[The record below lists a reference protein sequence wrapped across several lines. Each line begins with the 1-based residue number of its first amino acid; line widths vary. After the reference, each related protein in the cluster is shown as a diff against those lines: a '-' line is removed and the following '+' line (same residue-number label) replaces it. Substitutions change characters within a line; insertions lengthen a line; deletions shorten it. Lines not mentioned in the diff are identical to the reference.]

1 MTVRIAALIIAVVLA
16 GPWVSSK
23 WTGIVLASAAGT
35 HPAGHVIRIVPRN
48 GLPYVESLDGIGCSE
63 ALCSRV
69 FVRVWVDDDEGPAIQ
84 RIAFDTVTAIDMLG
98 GGDARIRSVDGTSQ
112 RVIVAADNRV
122 LYLIDQTGRA
132 KTLNLSKGVSIEFL
146 R

>member
-1 MTVRIAALIIAVVLA
+1 MTARIAALIIAVVLA
-16 GPWVSSK
+16 GPWLSSK
-23 WTGIVLASAAGT
+23 WTGIVLASAAGM

-48 GLPYVESLDGIGCSE
+48 GPPYVESLDGIGCSE

-69 FVRVWVDDDEGPAIQ
+69 FVRVWIDDDEGTALR
-84 RIAFDTVTAIDMLG
+84 RIPFDTVAAIEMLG
-98 GGDARIRSVDGTSQ
+98 GGDARIRSIDGTAQ
-112 RVIVAADNRV
+112 PVIVAADNRV

-132 KTLNLSKGVSIEFL
+132 KTLDLSKAVSIEFL

>member
-1 MTVRIAALIIAVVLA
+1 
-16 GPWVSSK
+16 
-23 WTGIVLASAAGT
+23 
-35 HPAGHVIRIVPRN
+35 
-48 GLPYVESLDGIGCSE
+48 
-63 ALCSRV
+63 
-69 FVRVWVDDDEGPAIQ
+69 
-84 RIAFDTVTAIDMLG
+84 MLG

>member
-1 MTVRIAALIIAVVLA
+1 MSARIAPLIIAVVLA
-16 GPWVSSK
+16 GPWLSSK
-23 WTGIVLASAAGT
+23 WTGGVLASAAGT
-35 HPAGHVIRIVPRN
+35 HPAGHVIRIVPKN
-48 GLPYVESLDGIGCSE
+48 GLPYIESFDGIGCSQ

-69 FVRVWVDDDEGPAIQ
+69 FVRVWVDDDEGTAIQ
-84 RIAFDTVTAIDMLG
+84 RIPFDTVARIDMLE
-98 GGDARIRSVDGTSQ
+98 GGDARIRSIDGTAQ

-132 KTLNLSKGVSIEFL
+132 KTLDINKVVSIEFL